1 VEQDAV
7 LALMGRRHLETKTLF
22 EVSVESEYRA
32 SATAT
37 PNDPGLFGIGF
48 PHILQDTA
56 AAFICT

>member
-1 VEQDAV
+1 
-7 LALMGRRHLETKTLF
+7 MGRRHLETKTLF

-32 SATAT
+32 SATAA
-37 PNDPGLFGIGF
+37 PSDPGLFGIGF